1 MLTDEILTAL
11 VAVYI
16 VDVSGFTEAWRTGLS
31 RLLGVKHLRALP
43 PFDCGTCAAFW
54 SAIVWSICVGKFSL
68 EAVAVAAVCSLLALP
83 AGQFMQLI
91 KEWAC
96 SLIGKAFPKQ

>member
-1 MLTDEILTAL
+1 MTNEILTAL

-43 PFDCGTCAAFW
+43 PFDCGTCMAFW
-54 SAIVWSICVGKFSL
+54 SAIVWSICAGEFSF
-68 EAVAVAAVCSLLALP
+68 EAVAVAALCSLLALP

-96 SLIGKAFPKQ
+96 TLIGRAFPKQ